1 MVSWSHKIGDGNV
14 IERKH
19 GPDCGGCSGK
29 LATLMHE
36 SDALIENI
44 TKLVKGAKAL
54 DLPILWLEQNPERL
68 GPTAEPI
75 REVLEST
82 HLPITKYTFD
92 GCKEATFKVAVE
104 NAKVD
109 TWLVCGIESHIC
121 VYQTAVSLRQSG
133 YRVELVTD
141 CVSSRTAANKALA
154 LAKLTAN
161 GVVLTGLEMCLYEMV
176 EIAEHLNSKK
186 FWRSS
191 NSVITGINN
200 NFI

>member
-1 MVSWSHKIGDGNV
+1 MLSKGNTGLIV
-14 IERKH
+14 V
-19 GPDCGGCSGK
+19 DVQGK

-36 SDALIENI
+36 SNALIENI

-75 REVLEST
+75 SEVLEST

-92 GCKEATFKVAVE
+92 GCKEATFNVAVE

-176 EIAEHLNSKK
+176 EDCRAPEFKEILALIK
-186 FWRSS
+186 
-191 NSVITGINN
+191 
-200 NFI
+200 

>member
-1 MVSWSHKIGDGNV
+1 MLSKGNTGLIV
-14 IERKH
+14 V
-19 GPDCGGCSGK
+19 DVQGK

-109 TWLVCGIESHIC
+109 TWLVCGI
-121 VYQTAVSLRQSG
+121 
-133 YRVELVTD
+133 
-141 CVSSRTAANKALA
+141 
-154 LAKLTAN
+154 
-161 GVVLTGLEMCLYEMV
+161 
-176 EIAEHLNSKK
+176 
-186 FWRSS
+186 
-191 NSVITGINN
+191 
-200 NFI
+200 

>member
-1 MVSWSHKIGDGNV
+1 MLSKGNTGLIV
-14 IERKH
+14 V
-19 GPDCGGCSGK
+19 DVQGK

-92 GCKEATFKVAVE
+92 GCKEATFNVAVE

-154 LAKLTAN
+154 FAKLTAN

-176 EIAEHLNSKK
+176 EDCRAPEFKEILALIK
-186 FWRSS
+186 
-191 NSVITGINN
+191 
-200 NFI
+200 

>member
-1 MVSWSHKIGDGNV
+1 MLSKGNTGLIV
-14 IERKH
+14 V
-19 GPDCGGCSGK
+19 DVQGK

-68 GPTAEPI
+68 GATAEPI

-176 EIAEHLNSKK
+176 EDCRTPEFKEILALIK
-186 FWRSS
+186 
-191 NSVITGINN
+191 
-200 NFI
+200 

>member
-1 MVSWSHKIGDGNV
+1 MLSKGNTGLIV
-14 IERKH
+14 V
-19 GPDCGGCSGK
+19 DVQGK

-36 SDALIENI
+36 SNALIENI

-92 GCKEATFKVAVE
+92 GCKEATFNVAVE

-121 VYQTAVSLRQSG
+121 VHQTAVSLRQSG

-176 EIAEHLNSKK
+176 EDCRAPEFKEILALIK
-186 FWRSS
+186 
-191 NSVITGINN
+191 
-200 NFI
+200 

>member
-1 MVSWSHKIGDGNV
+1 MLSKGNTGLIV
-14 IERKH
+14 V
-19 GPDCGGCSGK
+19 DVQGK

-44 TKLVKGAKAL
+44 AKLVKGAKAL
-54 DLPILWLEQNPERL
+54 DLPILWLEQNPARL

-92 GCKEATFKVAVE
+92 GCKEATFNVAVE

-176 EIAEHLNSKK
+176 EACRAPEFKEILALIK
-186 FWRSS
+186 
-191 NSVITGINN
+191 
-200 NFI
+200 

>member
-1 MVSWSHKIGDGNV
+1 MLSKGNTGLIV
-14 IERKH
+14 V
-19 GPDCGGCSGK
+19 DVQGK

-36 SDALIENI
+36 SNALIENI
-44 TKLVKGAKAL
+44 AKLVKGAKAL

-92 GCKEATFKVAVE
+92 GCKEATFNVAVE

-176 EIAEHLNSKK
+176 EDCRAPEFKEILALIK
-186 FWRSS
+186 
-191 NSVITGINN
+191 
-200 NFI
+200 

>member
-1 MVSWSHKIGDGNV
+1 MLSKGNTGLIV
-14 IERKH
+14 V
-19 GPDCGGCSGK
+19 DVQGK

-36 SDALIENI
+36 RDALIENI

-176 EIAEHLNSKK
+176 EDCRAPEFKEILALIK
-186 FWRSS
+186 
-191 NSVITGINN
+191 
-200 NFI
+200 

>member
-1 MVSWSHKIGDGNV
+1 MLSKDNTGLIVVDV
-14 IERKH
+14 Q
-19 GPDCGGCSGK
+19 GK
-29 LATLMHE
+29 LATLVHE
-36 SDALIENI
+36 SDQLIENV

-54 DLPILWLEQNPERL
+54 NLPILWLEQNPERL

-75 REVLEST
+75 RVELETT
-82 HLPITKYTFD
+82 HLPIAKYTFD
-92 GCKEATFKVAVE
+92 GCKEERFKLAVE

-121 VYQTAVSLRQSG
+121 VYQTALSLRQSG

-176 EIAEHLNSKK
+176 EDCRAPEFKDILALIK
-186 FWRSS
+186 
-191 NSVITGINN
+191 
-200 NFI
+200 

>member
-1 MVSWSHKIGDGNV
+1 MLSKGNTGLIV
-14 IERKH
+14 V
-19 GPDCGGCSGK
+19 DVQGK

-75 REVLEST
+75 REVLENT

-92 GCKEATFKVAVE
+92 GCKEAMFNVAVE

-176 EIAEHLNSKK
+176 EDCRAPEFKEILALIK
-186 FWRSS
+186 
-191 NSVITGINN
+191 
-200 NFI
+200 

>member
-1 MVSWSHKIGDGNV
+1 MLSKGNTGLIV
-14 IERKH
+14 V
-19 GPDCGGCSGK
+19 DVQGK

-54 DLPILWLEQNPERL
+54 GLPILWLEQNPERL

-92 GCKEATFKVAVE
+92 GCKDATFNVAVE

-176 EIAEHLNSKK
+176 EDCRAPEFKEILALIK
-186 FWRSS
+186 
-191 NSVITGINN
+191 
-200 NFI
+200 

>member
-1 MVSWSHKIGDGNV
+1 MLSKGNTGLIV
-14 IERKH
+14 V
-19 GPDCGGCSGK
+19 DVQGK

-54 DLPILWLEQNPERL
+54 DLPILWLEQNPEKL

-92 GCKEATFKVAVE
+92 GCKEATFNVAVE

-161 GVVLTGLEMCLYEMV
+161 GVVLTGLEMCLYEIV
-176 EIAEHLNSKK
+176 EDCRAPEFKEILALIK
-186 FWRSS
+186 
-191 NSVITGINN
+191 
-200 NFI
+200 

>member
-1 MVSWSHKIGDGNV
+1 MLSKENTGLIVVDV
-14 IERKH
+14 Q
-19 GPDCGGCSGK
+19 GK

-176 EIAEHLNSKK
+176 EDCRAPEFKEILALIK
-186 FWRSS
+186 
-191 NSVITGINN
+191 
-200 NFI
+200 

>member
-1 MVSWSHKIGDGNV
+1 MLSKGNTGLIV
-14 IERKH
+14 V
-19 GPDCGGCSGK
+19 DVQGK

-36 SDALIENI
+36 SNALIENI

-154 LAKLTAN
+154 LAKLTAT

-176 EIAEHLNSKK
+176 EDCRAPEFKEILALIK
-186 FWRSS
+186 
-191 NSVITGINN
+191 
-200 NFI
+200 

>member
-1 MVSWSHKIGDGNV
+1 MLSKGNTGLIV
-14 IERKH
+14 V
-19 GPDCGGCSGK
+19 DVQGK

-92 GCKEATFKVAVE
+92 GCEEATFNVAVE

-176 EIAEHLNSKK
+176 EDCRAPEFKEILALIK
-186 FWRSS
+186 
-191 NSVITGINN
+191 
-200 NFI
+200 

>member
-1 MVSWSHKIGDGNV
+1 MEMLSKGNTGLIV
-14 IERKH
+14 V
-19 GPDCGGCSGK
+19 DVQGK

-44 TKLVKGAKAL
+44 TKLVKGAKEL

-92 GCKEATFKVAVE
+92 GCKEAMFKVAVE

-176 EIAEHLNSKK
+176 EDCRAPEFKEILALIK
-186 FWRSS
+186 
-191 NSVITGINN
+191 
-200 NFI
+200 

>member
-1 MVSWSHKIGDGNV
+1 MLSKGNTGLIV
-14 IERKH
+14 V
-19 GPDCGGCSGK
+19 DVQGK

-161 GVVLTGLEMCLYEMV
+161 GVELTGLEMCLYEMV
-176 EIAEHLNSKK
+176 EDCRAPEFKEILALIK
-186 FWRSS
+186 
-191 NSVITGINN
+191 
-200 NFI
+200 

>member
-1 MVSWSHKIGDGNV
+1 MEMLSKGNTGLIV
-14 IERKH
+14 V
-19 GPDCGGCSGK
+19 DVQGK

-141 CVSSRTAANKALA
+141 CVSSRTAVNKALA

-176 EIAEHLNSKK
+176 EDCRAPEFKEILALIK
-186 FWRSS
+186 
-191 NSVITGINN
+191 
-200 NFI
+200 

>member
-1 MVSWSHKIGDGNV
+1 MLSKGNTGLIV
-14 IERKH
+14 V
-19 GPDCGGCSGK
+19 DVQGK

-141 CVSSRTAANKALA
+141 CVSSRTAVNKALA

-176 EIAEHLNSKK
+176 EDCRAPEFKEILALIK
-186 FWRSS
+186 
-191 NSVITGINN
+191 
-200 NFI
+200 

>member
-1 MVSWSHKIGDGNV
+1 MLSKGNTGLIV
-14 IERKH
+14 V
-19 GPDCGGCSGK
+19 DVQGK

-92 GCKEATFKVAVE
+92 GCKEATFNVAVE

-141 CVSSRTAANKALA
+141 CVSSRAAANKALA

-176 EIAEHLNSKK
+176 EDCRAPEFKEILALIK
-186 FWRSS
+186 
-191 NSVITGINN
+191 
-200 NFI
+200 

>member
-1 MVSWSHKIGDGNV
+1 MLSKGNTGLIV
-14 IERKH
+14 V
-19 GPDCGGCSGK
+19 DVQGK

-54 DLPILWLEQNPERL
+54 DLPILWLEQNPEKL

-104 NAKVD
+104 NAEVD

-176 EIAEHLNSKK
+176 EDCRVPEFKEILALIK
-186 FWRSS
+186 
-191 NSVITGINN
+191 
-200 NFI
+200 

>member
-1 MVSWSHKIGDGNV
+1 MLSKGNTGLIV
-14 IERKH
+14 V
-19 GPDCGGCSGK
+19 DVQGK

-75 REVLEST
+75 REVLAST

-176 EIAEHLNSKK
+176 EDCRAPEFKEILALIK
-186 FWRSS
+186 
-191 NSVITGINN
+191 
-200 NFI
+200 

>member
-1 MVSWSHKIGDGNV
+1 MLSKGNTGLIV
-14 IERKH
+14 V
-19 GPDCGGCSGK
+19 DVQGK

-176 EIAEHLNSKK
+176 EDCRAPEFKEILTLIK
-186 FWRSS
+186 
-191 NSVITGINN
+191 
-200 NFI
+200 

>member
-1 MVSWSHKIGDGNV
+1 MLSKGNTGLIV
-14 IERKH
+14 V
-19 GPDCGGCSGK
+19 DVQGK

-92 GCKEATFKVAVE
+92 GCKEATFNVAVE

-161 GVVLTGLEMCLYEMV
+161 GVVLTGLEMCMYEMV
-176 EIAEHLNSKK
+176 EDCRAPEFKEILALIK
-186 FWRSS
+186 
-191 NSVITGINN
+191 
-200 NFI
+200 

>member
-1 MVSWSHKIGDGNV
+1 MEMLSKGNTGLIV
-14 IERKH
+14 V
-19 GPDCGGCSGK
+19 DVQGK

-92 GCKEATFKVAVE
+92 GCKEATFNVAVE

-141 CVSSRTAANKALA
+141 CVSSRAAANKALA

-176 EIAEHLNSKK
+176 EDCRAPEFKEILALIK
-186 FWRSS
+186 
-191 NSVITGINN
+191 
-200 NFI
+200 

>member
-1 MVSWSHKIGDGNV
+1 MLSKGNTGLIV
-14 IERKH
+14 V
-19 GPDCGGCSGK
+19 DVQGK

-82 HLPITKYTFD
+82 HLPITKYSFD
-92 GCKEATFKVAVE
+92 GCKEATFNVAVE

-176 EIAEHLNSKK
+176 EDCRALEFKEILALIK
-186 FWRSS
+186 
-191 NSVITGINN
+191 
-200 NFI
+200 

>member
-1 MVSWSHKIGDGNV
+1 MEMLSKGNTGLIV
-14 IERKH
+14 V
-19 GPDCGGCSGK
+19 DVQGK

-68 GPTAEPI
+68 GPTAELI

-176 EIAEHLNSKK
+176 EDCRAPEFKEILALIK
-186 FWRSS
+186 
-191 NSVITGINN
+191 
-200 NFI
+200 

>member
-1 MVSWSHKIGDGNV
+1 MLSKGNTGLIV
-14 IERKH
+14 V
-19 GPDCGGCSGK
+19 DVQGK

-92 GCKEATFKVAVE
+92 GCKEATFNVAVE

-176 EIAEHLNSKK
+176 EDCRALEFKEILALIK
-186 FWRSS
+186 
-191 NSVITGINN
+191 
-200 NFI
+200 

>member
-1 MVSWSHKIGDGNV
+1 MLSKGNTGLIV
-14 IERKH
+14 V
-19 GPDCGGCSGK
+19 DVQGK

-54 DLPILWLEQNPERL
+54 DLPILWLEQNPEKL

-92 GCKEATFKVAVE
+92 GCKEATFNVAVE

-141 CVSSRTAANKALA
+141 CISSRTAANKALA

-176 EIAEHLNSKK
+176 EDCRAPEFKEILALIK
-186 FWRSS
+186 
-191 NSVITGINN
+191 
-200 NFI
+200 

>member
-1 MVSWSHKIGDGNV
+1 MLSKGNTGLIV
-14 IERKH
+14 V
-19 GPDCGGCSGK
+19 DVQGK

-44 TKLVKGAKAL
+44 TTLVKGAKAL

-75 REVLEST
+75 REVLENT

-92 GCKEATFKVAVE
+92 GCKEATFNVAVE

-176 EIAEHLNSKK
+176 EDCRAPEFKEILALIK
-186 FWRSS
+186 
-191 NSVITGINN
+191 
-200 NFI
+200 

>member
-1 MVSWSHKIGDGNV
+1 MLSKGNTGLIV
-14 IERKH
+14 V
-19 GPDCGGCSGK
+19 DVQGK

-141 CVSSRTAANKALA
+141 CVSSRTVANKALA

-176 EIAEHLNSKK
+176 EDCRAPEFKEILALIK
-186 FWRSS
+186 
-191 NSVITGINN
+191 
-200 NFI
+200 